1 MISFVTFFYSAGPL
15 VWGILLVSVLMWLL
29 ILRTYWRQY
38 QLYPDLKRSAQ
49 KLRQHQLAVTP
60 WQQIQLASAWLN
72 QASQQLDQGMAWIRV
87 FILILPFLG
96 LLGTVD
102 GMIESFTQLERLN
115 VQQQLSGGIS
125 RALLTTLAGL
135 VTSLSGLYLAHNLNR
150 RNQGLLVRLRTQLTE
165 S

>member
-1 MISFVTFFYSAGPL
+1 MISFFSFFYTAGPL
-15 VWGILLVSVLMWLL
+15 VWGILFVSVLMWLL

-38 QLYPDLKRSAQ
+38 LLYPDLKRSAQ
-49 KLRQHQLAVTP
+49 KLRQHQLAVAP
-60 WQQIQLASAWLN
+60 WQQIQLAGAWLN

-87 FILILPFLG
+87 FIQILPFLG

-150 RNQGLLVRLRTQLTE
+150 RNQGLLARLRTQLTE